1 MFVES
6 ENEEN
11 VLLKHRKGV
20 AKLALQTGCPVVP
33 AYGFGNTALF
43 TAHFDP
49 FGIMKWLSRRLKM
62 SIILFSGRYGSLCP
76 PRVPLY
82 YVIGPNIELPN
93 GGEPIPHP
101 TQQQIDDFHDQI
113 LMGLKTLFD
122 AHKSFYG
129 WEHKELRFI

>member
-1 MFVES
+1 MGKSVD
-6 ENEEN
+6 EEN
-11 VLLKHRKGV
+11 LLLKNRKGV

-43 TAHFDP
+43 TAHTDP
-49 FGIMKWLSRRLKM
+49 FGIMQWLSRKLKM

-82 YVIGPNIELPN
+82 YVIGPLIELPN
-93 GGEPIPHP
+93 GGVPVPQP
-101 TQQQIDDFHDQI
+101 TQQQIDEYHEKI
-113 LMGLKTLFD
+113 LLCLKTLFD

-129 WEHKELRFI
+129 WQHKE